1 MRSKS
6 SRRRILLGALG
17 VLLLA
22 APLATWLSLT
32 YEPDF
37 YRKRATIAPDRR
49 KAQANRFEED
59 SLRLRND
66 IVNEAHWE
74 AIFTDEEVNSWM
86 SEHLVTHFSDQLPP
100 GVHQPMVA
108 FDLDRVTLAFQVER
122 GPLRSLVWVVA
133 RVRMHEENTVAL
145 TLEKIRAGAIPVPA
159 EEIIHQITEAARGH
173 GLEIRWEDRQGE
185 PVALIG
191 YSPSP
196 GRLDVVLERLQIL
209 EGRLF
214 ISGRSQRGNGQMAS
228 PTLPDRR
235 VLQSTFPRRKHQPE
249 ESSSTSRVRRT
260 STTSSSS
267 KTEPEIRTRTRS
279 KDQSRTS

>member
-17 VLLLA
+17 ALLLT

-37 YRKRATIAPDRR
+37 YRQRVAIPPDRR

-66 IVNEAHWE
+66 IVNETHWE

-86 SEHLVTHFSDQLPP
+86 AEHLVTHFSDQLPP
-100 GVHQPMVA
+100 GVRQPMVA
-108 FDLDRVTLAFQVER
+108 FGLDRVTLAFQLER

-133 RVRMHEENTVAL
+133 RVRMYEENTVAL

-159 EEIIHQITEAARGH
+159 EEIIHQITEAARSH

-209 EGRLF
+209 EGRLL
-214 ISGRSQRGNGQMAS
+214 ISGRSQRGNGQMAN

-235 VLQSTFPRRKHQPE
+235 VLQSTFPRRKSQSESE
-249 ESSSTSRVRRT
+249 ESSSPGRLRRA
-260 STTSSSS
+260 STTSLPT
-267 KTEPEIRTRTRS
+267 KNEPEIRTRTRS
-279 KDQSRTS
+279 GAQS

>member
-6 SRRRILLGALG
+6 SRRMIVLGALG
-17 VLLLA
+17 ALLLA
-22 APLATWLSLT
+22 APMATWHCLS

-37 YRKRATIAPDRR
+37 YRKRAAIEPERR
-49 KAQANRFEED
+49 KAQAHRFEED

-66 IVNEAHWE
+66 IVNEDQWE
-74 AIFTDEEVNSWM
+74 AIFTDEEVNAWM
-86 SEHLVTHFSDQLPP
+86 AEHLVTHFSDQLPP

-108 FDLDRVTLAFQVER
+108 FDLDRVTLAFQLER
-122 GPLRSLVWVVA
+122 GRLRSLVWVVA
-133 RVRMHEENTVAL
+133 RVRLAEENTVAL

-159 EEIIHQITEAARGH
+159 EEIIHQITEAAIGH
-173 GLEIRWEDRQGE
+173 GLEIRWEDRDGE

-196 GRLDVVLERLQIL
+196 GRIDVVLERLQVL

-214 ISGRSQRGNGQMAS
+214 IGGRSEHGNGRIAN

-235 VLQSTFPRRKHQPE
+235 VLQSTFPRRAKPPIHQAM
-249 ESSSTSRVRRT
+249 
-260 STTSSSS
+260 
-267 KTEPEIRTRTRS
+267 
-279 KDQSRTS
+279 